1 MKITQISVFL
11 ENKKGRLSE
20 VCTLLGK
27 NNINIRALTIA
38 ESQDFGILRIVVDKP
53 GDAVELLKKHKFT
66 NKLTEIV
73 AVEVEDEPG
82 GLAKILDT
90 LSKRSINVEYMYGFV
105 EKHSER
111 ALLVFRFDDPDKAIA
126 VLSKNKIKVLGRKD
140 IGDL

>member
-1 MKITQISVFL
+1 
-11 ENKKGRLSE
+11 
-20 VCTLLGK
+20 
-27 NNINIRALTIA
+27 
-38 ESQDFGILRIVVDKP
+38 
-53 GDAVELLKKHKFT
+53 
-66 NKLTEIV
+66 
-73 AVEVEDEPG
+73 
-82 GLAKILDT
+82 LAKILDT